1 MQKEYTLTEIKEM
14 CGNARLTI
22 TSITDQLVMALNTKN
37 GMQHLFRIKKLDPN
51 DYIKK
56 VEPKHIEQVKSA
68 LMEEDPKEEEMLKQ
82 RANTEKERIME
93 SFKQLNK
100 DNANLLNDTEDNASN
115 KDDYVLISEY
125 DKEVND
131 FALEPTPVIKEEVK
145 LEKKEPLIKPK
156 TTKTKGGRGR
166 KPGSKNKKKEA

>member
-56 VEPKHIEQVKSA
+56 VEPKHIEQVKSVI
-68 LMEEDPKEEEMLKQ
+68 MEEDPAEEEMLKQ
-82 RANTEKERIME
+82 RANTEKERILE

-100 DNANLLNDTEDNASN
+100 DNANLLNDIENNAPN
-115 KDDYVLISEY
+115 KDDYVLITDY

-131 FALEPTPVIKEEVK
+131 FALEPTPVIKEEK

-156 TTKTKGGRGR
+156 TTKSKGGRGR

>member
-22 TSITDQLVMALNTKN
+22 TSITEQVVMALNTKN

-56 VEPKHIEQVKSA
+56 VEPKHIEQVKSVI
-68 LMEEDPKEEEMLKQ
+68 MEEDPAEEELLKQ
-82 RANTEKERIME
+82 RADTEKERILE

-100 DNANLLNDTEDNASN
+100 DNADLLNDIENNAPS
-115 KDDYVLISEY
+115 KDDYVLITDY
-125 DKEVND
+125 DKEGND
-131 FALEPTPVIKEEVK
+131 YALEPTPVIKEDAPV
-145 LEKKEPLIKPK
+145 KKEPLIKPK
-156 TTKTKGGRGR
+156 ATKTKGRRGR

>member
-1 MQKEYTLTEIKEM
+1 M

-22 TSITDQLVMALNTKN
+22 TRINSEDVMALNTKN

-56 VEPKHIEQVKSA
+56 VEPKYIEQVKIE

-82 RANTEKERIME
+82 RANTEKERILE

-100 DNANLLNDTEDNASN
+100 ENINLLNDMEDTAS
-115 KDDYVLISEY
+115 KDDYVLLTEY

-131 FALEPTPVIKEEVK
+131 FALEPTPVVKEEVK

-156 TTKTKGGRGR
+156 TTKTKGKLGR

>member
-22 TSITDQLVMALNTKN
+22 TSITSEVVMALNTKN

-82 RANTEKERIME
+82 RANTEKERILE

-100 DNANLLNDTEDNASN
+100 ENINLLNDMEDTTS
-115 KDDYVLISEY
+115 KDDYVLLTEY

-131 FALEPTPVIKEEVK
+131 FALEPTPVVKEEVK

-156 TTKTKGGRGR
+156 TTKTKGKRGR